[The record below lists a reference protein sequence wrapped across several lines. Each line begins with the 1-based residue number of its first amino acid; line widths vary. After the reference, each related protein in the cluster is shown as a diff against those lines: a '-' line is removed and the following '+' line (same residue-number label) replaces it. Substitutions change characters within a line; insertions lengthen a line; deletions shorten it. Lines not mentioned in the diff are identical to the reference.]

1 MNKYQVPMT
10 LHERLKEARQERIL
24 KRKLWRAI
32 SLIAIMVVILLMY
45 MGYQLV
51 VLAELLKQL

>member
-32 SLIAIMVVILLMY
+32 SLMAIMVVILLMY